1 MYSLRIPSNNGF
13 NFLYSKPTRV
23 LDPSYTNI
31 NTHNVQE
38 NKYETL
44 RDLVKDEELKTIKER
59 ETIYKDGENVEDN
72 ARDEIAFNLMGNNE
86 IVNGSGENTITNKI
100 SDDPVARLRASI
112 SKETIQKY
120 NIPL

>member
-23 LDPSYTNI
+23 LDPSYTNS
-31 NTHNVQE
+31 NTHDVQE

-44 RDLVKDEELKTIKER
+44 RDLVKNEELKTTKER
-59 ETIYKDGENVEDN
+59 ETIYKDKEYVEDN
-72 ARDEIAFNLMGNNE
+72 ARDDIAFNLMDTNE
-86 IVNGSGENTITNKI
+86 ILSGNDDTIVTNKI
-100 SDDPVARLRASI
+100 SDDLVARLRASI

>member
-1 MYSLRIPSNNGF
+1 MYSLRIPRNNGF

-23 LDPSYTNI
+23 LDPSYTNNNI
-31 NTHNVQE
+31 RNVQE

-44 RDLVKDEELKTIKER
+44 RDLVKNEELKTTKER
-59 ETIYKDGENVEDN
+59 ETIYKDEAIVEDN

-86 IVNGSGENTITNKI
+86 IISGNGETTMTNKI

>member
-1 MYSLRIPSNNGF
+1 MYSLRIPSTNGF
-13 NFLYSKPTRV
+13 NFLYSKPTRI
-23 LDPSYTNI
+23 LDPSYTNNNI
-31 NTHNVQE
+31 RNVQE

-44 RDLVKDEELKTIKER
+44 RDLVKNEELKTTKER
-59 ETIYKDGENVEDN
+59 ETIYKDEAIVEDN

-86 IVNGSGENTITNKI
+86 IISGNGETTMTNKI

>member
-1 MYSLRIPSNNGF
+1 M
-13 NFLYSKPTRV
+13 
-23 LDPSYTNI
+23 
-31 NTHNVQE
+31 QE

-44 RDLVKDEELKTIKER
+44 RDLVKDEELKTTKVR
-59 ETIYKDGENVEDN
+59 QTIYKDGENVEDN
-72 ARDEIAFNLMGNNE
+72 ARDEIAFNLMGTNE
-86 IVNGSGENTITNKI
+86 IINGNGDTTMTNKI